1 MGAVLHVDWP
11 RSNRLEPAGH
21 EPEDLTIF
29 KRESVLYDPDLVD
42 YQIELIGC
50 GSDGRRRLLGRVHA
64 RLRDIR
70 LGFRLTIEGLVPGVG
85 RRPVAE
91 GERVPMRRVFFD
103 NFGEPFANREEAG
116 QHYHEQM
123 QHALRW
129 LCDQGR
135 VTDLEQIPALR

>member
-11 RSNRLEPAGH
+11 RSEPVEPAGQG
-21 EPEDLTIF
+21 PDDSVVY

-50 GSDGRRRLLGRVHA
+50 GTDGRRRLLGRVHA

-70 LGFRLTIEGLVPGVG
+70 IGFRLTIEGLVPGVG
-85 RRPVAE
+85 RHPVSE
-91 GERVPMRRVFFD
+91 DRRTPMRRVFFD
-103 NFGEPFANREEAG
+103 NFGEPFGSREDAG

-123 QHALRW
+123 QIALRW
-129 LCDQGR
+129 LCELGR
-135 VTDLEQIPALR
+135 VTDLEQVPALR